1 MNPAEI
7 VRIASRGDGVTGG
20 GQHVPLAAPGD
31 ILEADGSLR
40 HGPHHMT
47 PPCRH
52 FPECGGCQLQHI
64 DDSAYAGFIAERIK
78 GALLAQGLG
87 VPEIRTPHLSPPH
100 SRRRIAMRAER
111 RGRRVLL
118 GFNEERSHRI
128 IDIRQCEIM
137 RPELYALVDPLR
149 GLLGDML
156 EARRAAAIQMT
167 MTDQGVDLLI
177 EKVAADG
184 LKAAEALTG
193 FATSHRLARLSIDS
207 AYGPET
213 RWEPEPVTIT
223 LGGVAVPFPPGGF
236 LQATADGE
244 TALVDAVREA
254 VGSAIHIA
262 DLFAGLGTF
271 GFAVGGNVMAVEGT
285 RDALL
290 AMKAGA
296 ARAGRHMRA
305 EHRDLFRR
313 PLSAAELGTFD
324 AVILDPPRAGAKEQ
338 AEELARAR
346 ISRLAYVSCNPAT
359 FARDAKTLCDGG
371 WQLEWIQ
378 PVGQFCWSTH
388 VELVGAF
395 TKSGDIKV

>member
-1 MNPAEI
+1 
-7 VRIASRGDGVTGG
+7 
-20 GQHVPLAAPGD
+20 
-31 ILEADGSLR
+31 
-40 HGPHHMT
+40 
-47 PPCRH
+47 
-52 FPECGGCQLQHI
+52 
-64 DDSAYAGFIAERIK
+64 
-78 GALLAQGLG
+78 
-87 VPEIRTPHLSPPH
+87 
-100 SRRRIAMRAER
+100 
-111 RGRRVLL
+111 
-118 GFNEERSHRI
+118 
-128 IDIRQCEIM
+128 
-137 RPELYALVDPLR
+137 
-149 GLLGDML
+149 
-156 EARRAAAIQMT
+156 
-167 MTDQGVDLLI
+167 
-177 EKVAADG
+177 
-184 LKAAEALTG
+184 
-193 FATSHRLARLSIDS
+193 
-207 AYGPET
+207 
-213 RWEPEPVTIT
+213 
-223 LGGVAVPFPPGGF
+223 VPFPPGGF

-271 GFAVGGNVMAVEGT
+271 AFAFEGNVMAVEGS

-296 ARAGRHMRA
+296 ARAGRHLRV

-313 PLSAAELGTFD
+313 PLSAVELGAFD

-378 PVGQFCWSTH
+378 PVGQFRWTTH

-395 TKSGDIKV
+395 TRAGDIKV